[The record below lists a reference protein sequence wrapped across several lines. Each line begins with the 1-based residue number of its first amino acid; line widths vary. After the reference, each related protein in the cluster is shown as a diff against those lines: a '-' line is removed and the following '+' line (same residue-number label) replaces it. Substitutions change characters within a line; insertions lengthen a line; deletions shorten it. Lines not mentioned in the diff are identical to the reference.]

1 MYFTTFDPFGRD
13 FQRQFDRLA
22 RYASRQAAVLPLD
35 VVRHETDVTL
45 RLDVPGIDPEQLEVT
60 VDRGVLTISGK
71 REDERAENDKFFVRE
86 RTMGTFTRRLRL
98 PETLN
103 AEAVEA
109 SYANGVL
116 EVKVPV
122 LEQAQPRKIEVRK
135 VEIPRRATRR
145 RSRPDRALSSKL
157 AAGGRGCVPP
167 AAYHLGRR

>member
-1 MYFTTFDPFGRD
+1 MYYTRFDPFTRD

-22 RYASRQAAVLPLD
+22 RHAFSSASALPLD
-35 VVRHETDVTL
+35 VVRHENDVTL
-45 RLDVPGIDPEQLEVT
+45 RLDAPGIDPADIEVT
-60 VDRGVLTISGK
+60 VDRGFLTVSGK
-71 REDERAENDKFFVRE
+71 REEERTENDKFFVRE

-103 AEAVEA
+103 AEAIEA

-135 VEIPRRATRR
+135 VEIAQA
-145 RSRPDRALSSKL
+145 DGNEEI
-157 AAGGRGCVPP
+157 AA
-167 AAYHLGRR
+167 

>member
-45 RLDVPGIDPEQLEVT
+45 KLDVPGIDPEQLEVS
-60 VDRGVLTISGK
+60 VDRGILTISGK
-71 REDERAENDKFFVRE
+71 REEERTENGKFFVRE

-98 PETLN
+98 PESLD

-135 VEIPRRATRR
+135 VEIAQAG
-145 RSRPDRALSSKL
+145 DKEEI
-157 AAGGRGCVPP
+157 AA
-167 AAYHLGRR
+167 

>member
-71 REDERAENDKFFVRE
+71 REEERTENDKFFVRE

-135 VEIPRRATRR
+135 VEIRQA
-145 RSRPDRALSSKL
+145 DENADENKEI
-157 AAGGRGCVPP
+157 AA
-167 AAYHLGRR
+167 

>member
-22 RYASRQAAVLPLD
+22 RYASRQAAVLPL
-35 VVRHETDVTL
+35 
-45 RLDVPGIDPEQLEVT
+45 
-60 VDRGVLTISGK
+60 
-71 REDERAENDKFFVRE
+71 ENDKFFVRE

-135 VEIPRRATRR
+135 VEIAQA
-145 RSRPDRALSSKL
+145 DGKEEI
-157 AAGGRGCVPP
+157 AA
-167 AAYHLGRR
+167 